1 MMIWFSDSRAG
12 ASPVKAQILFQG
24 EIAITLQVNNGKLF
38 PYTLYKKAHHVDW
51 NFSSFSKY

>member
-12 ASPVKAQILFQG
+12 ASPVKAQIIFQG

-38 PYTLYKKAHHVDW
+38 LYKKAHHVDW

>member
-38 PYTLYKKAHHVDW
+38 LYKKAQHVDW